1 MPLSISEKSHST
13 LHYHYN
19 MSQQFKNVIVIGA
32 GGNVGPHVVTALD
45 NAHDFNISI
54 LSREG
59 SKSTFAAHFKVFTT
73 PDSYPEEALL
83 KAFKGQDVIVDLAP
97 QHQLDQRKSCI
108 DAAIKAGVK
117 RYIPGEFGSN
127 TEVPEVNAAVPLF
140 QSKLDVQ
147 HYLKS
152 KEKEGL
158 TWTGVLNG
166 PFFDWG
172 LRLGIL
178 GFDLKEKKALIYDGG
193 NNYTDMTI
201 LPTVGKAVVGVL
213 RHPEETVNRY
223 VHVNSYYTTQNQIL
237 AALEKATGTKWAVE
251 HTTCKEQGAKGK
263 ELLAKH
269 DFSGVGPAIFAMEYS
284 GADFLNFEKFGLSN
298 AKFGLPKTN
307 SGMEEEVKN
316 IVEEGK
322 AS

>member
-1 MPLSISEKSHST
+1 
-13 LHYHYN
+13 
-19 MSQQFKNVIVIGA
+19 MSQEIKNVIVIGA
-32 GGNVGPHVVTALD
+32 GGNVGPHVLTALN
-45 NAHDFNISI
+45 NAHHFNISI

-59 SKSTFAAHFKVFTT
+59 SKSTFAPHFKVFTT

-83 KAFKGQDVIVDLAP
+83 KAFKGQDAIVDIAP

-147 HYLKS
+147 KYLKG

-172 LRLGIL
+172 LRLGFM

-201 LPTVGKAVVGVL
+201 LPTVGKAVLGVL
-213 RHPEETVNRY
+213 QHPEETANRY
-223 VHVNSYYTTQNQIL
+223 VRVNSYYTTQNQIL

-251 HTTCKEQGAKGK
+251 HTTCKEQAAKGK
-263 ELLAKH
+263 ALLAKH
-269 DFSGVGPAIFAMEYS
+269 DFSGAGPVIFALEYS
-284 GADFLNFEKFGLSN
+284 GADFLNFEKFGLWN
-298 AKFGLPKTN
+298 DKLGLPKTN
-307 SGMEEEVKN
+307 QGLEEEVKKL
-316 IVEEGK
+316 VEEVN